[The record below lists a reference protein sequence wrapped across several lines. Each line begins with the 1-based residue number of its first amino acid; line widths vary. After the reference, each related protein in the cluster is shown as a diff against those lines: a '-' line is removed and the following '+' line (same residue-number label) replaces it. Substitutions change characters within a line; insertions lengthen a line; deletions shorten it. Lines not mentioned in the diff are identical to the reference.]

1 MMRRRMLL
9 ILAVAVLG
17 SLLVTGIALAMAS
30 DHYRLDWFT
39 PLTGTGMSA
48 QSTHYGVDLSI
59 GQTVIG
65 TASSTSREA
74 CLGYW
79 CVATTFRLY
88 LPLVIRAH

>member
-1 MMRRRMLL
+1 MRRRMLL

-30 DHYRLDWFT
+30 DSYRLDWFT

-59 GQTVIG
+59 GQAAIG
-65 TASSTSREA
+65 TASSTNRGV

-79 CVATTFRLY
+79 CVAARYTLY
-88 LPLVIRAH
+88 LPLVVRNH